1 MKRGM
6 KELLAVCKVSLWAW
20 EPAGTYLFNG
30 GSLQLSCAGDDHY
43 QELPSWVEEVM
54 PIPDDNSRSEFNL
67 SPVTSGNIKSIL
79 KSRSSGSSPGDDTIS
94 YHHLKK
100 MPSTHHFLATLFSKI
115 LLDSQLPLSSWCS
128 ARIKLIHKGGDTSD
142 PANFRPI
149 ALCWQLSCS
158 TNHCLPFGEIS
169 SWKQNH
175 YHFSTKR
182 VSQWNQWHNGTYF
195 HPLSNCRPCSFQ
207 QAPPSLSSL

>member
-1 MKRGM
+1 
-6 KELLAVCKVSLWAW
+6 
-20 EPAGTYLFNG
+20 
-30 GSLQLSCAGDDHY
+30 
-43 QELPSWVEEVM
+43 M

-142 PANFRPI
+142 PANVRPI

-158 TNHCLPFGEIS
+158 TKSLPAIWRNFFLKTESLTLLYKKG
-169 SWKQNH
+169 
-175 YHFSTKR
+175 FS
-182 VSQWNQWHNGTYF
+182 VESMAQWNIF
-195 HPLSNCRPCSFQ
+195 SPSQ
-207 QAPPSLSSL
+207 QL